1 MNLSDTNQV
10 ELPQA
15 DPVPQSGGLGAPTER
30 TGMWSPKERRRNLG
44 DLVSHVDEAG
54 VTPIPYLPVFGME
67 AFFVR
72 GWMHLLSGF
81 PKSGKTE
88 FLLRVLAE
96 WRNERIIYFTE
107 ESEVVWEYR
116 TSNLPLAM
124 RYALGHIEMVYC
136 FEMSD
141 KEILDEFASDE
152 TGAATVIVLDT
163 IANILRFEDEN
174 NNAEVGEKMRRW
186 LSVMRLREQTGV
198 LLHHD
203 NQRGGKGGRG
213 IRGAT
218 AMLASVDVY
227 LQILM
232 AKEHGQRILDGNG
245 RIIPLEK
252 QTYVMDEDRSMRWVT
267 RDEQRSALAT
277 ATDRLRFL
285 LGPGW
290 QKTSE
295 IAIDAGIDDSTADRA
310 LKSLVNEGFAERSIP
325 LGEEARGKTI
335 RWRRKQ
341 LL

>member
-1 MNLSDTNQV
+1 
-10 ELPQA
+10 
-15 DPVPQSGGLGAPTER
+15 
-30 TGMWSPKERRRNLG
+30 MWSPKERRRNLG
-44 DLVSHVDEAG
+44 ELVEHVDEVG
-54 VTPIPYLPVFGME
+54 VTPIPYLPVFGVE

-96 WRNERIIYFTE
+96 WPNEKIVYFTE

-116 TSNLPLAM
+116 TSNLPAWM
-124 RYALGHIEMVYC
+124 RYALTHIDMVYC

-141 KEILDEFASDE
+141 QEIMDEFASEE
-152 TGAATVIVLDT
+152 TGEATVIVLDT
-163 IANILRFEDEN
+163 ISNIMRFEDEN

-232 AKEHGQRILDGNG
+232 AKEYGQRILDGNG
-245 RIIPLEK
+245 RIIPLEA
-252 QTYVMDEDRSMRWVT
+252 QTYVMEDDRSMRWVT
-267 RDEQRSALAT
+267 KDEQRAAT
-277 ATDRLRFL
+277 ANTADRLKFL
-285 LGPGW
+285 LGPEW
-290 QKTSE
+290 QKTAE
-295 IAIDAGIDDSTADRA
+295 IAIDAGIEDSTAERA
-310 LKSLVNEGFAERSIP
+310 LKSLLNEGFVERNVP
-325 LGEEARGKTI
+325 LGEPAKGKVI
-335 RWRRKQ
+335 KWRRKQ